1 MVDQLTAPGG
11 FLGGFMLA
19 GIMLPIAL
27 SFVVDGAVLYFRG
40 RGPMRLLLTAA
51 VTLAIMGLYS
61 VAWQNAIDTGQAA
74 QLSGM
79 IGLILWFSIPAALIG
94 LGVRMIALI
103 VNPTSKAIDKAAAEK
118 RAERHEARVAARH
131 HGMATHA

>member
-1 MVDQLTAPGG
+1 MGELTAPGG

-40 RGPMRLLLTAA
+40 RGPTRLLLTALVA
-51 VTLAIMGLYS
+51 LAIMGLYS
-61 VAWQNAIDTGQAA
+61 VAWQNAIDTDQAQPLA
-74 QLSGM
+74 GM
-79 IGLILWFSIPAALIG
+79 IGLILWFSIPAALLG
-94 LGVRMIALI
+94 LAVRMIALV
-103 VNPTSKAIDKAAAEK
+103 VNPASKAIDKAAIDK
-118 RAERHEARVAARH
+118 REERHAVRAAARQ

>member
-1 MVDQLTAPGG
+1 MDQSLAPGG
-11 FLGGFMLA
+11 ILGGFLLA

-40 RGPMRLLLTAA
+40 RGPLRLVFTAA

-61 VAWQNAIDTGQAA
+61 VAWQNAIDTGLAQ

-79 IGLILWFSIPAALIG
+79 VGLILWFSIPAALVG
-94 LGVRMIALI
+94 LGVRMVALI
-103 VNPTSKAIDKAAAEK
+103 VNPTSKAIDKAAIEK

>member
-1 MVDQLTAPGG
+1 MDQLTAPGVS
-11 FLGGFMLA
+11 LGGFLLA

-40 RGPMRLLLTAA
+40 RGPLRLLLTGAL
-51 VTLAIMGLYS
+51 TLVIMGLYS
-61 VAWQNAIDTGQAA
+61 VAWQNAIDYGGAQ

-94 LGVRMIALI
+94 LGVRMVALV
-103 VNPTSKAIDKAAAEK
+103 VNPTSKAIDKAAIEK
-118 RAERHEARVAARH
+118 RAERHAARVAARR
-131 HGMATHA
+131 HGVATHA